1 MGESHNLWG
10 DISRLSIFNS
20 QNTWSMFF
28 FLITLFRSRVSFSRS
43 LPYGSLFSPT
53 WNLGSLLDLS
63 LVPVFSQA
71 PLLVLD
77 YRCSHNL
84 PTYQRTVFPNWYRT
98 HTVSKFGLQSS
109 WITGG
114 YYGFR
119 HLNIMMKAIQS
130 LEHTYGN
137 HHVIKWKKK
146 RTINRR
152 SGFFHPANV
161 TV

>member
-1 MGESHNLWG
+1 
-10 DISRLSIFNS
+10 
-20 QNTWSMFF
+20 MFF
-28 FLITLFRSRVSFSRS
+28 FSVVTLFRVGGFFSNS
-43 LPYGSLFSPT
+43 LPYDSLFSPT
-53 WNLGSLLDLS
+53 WNLDLLLGLS

-84 PTYQRTVFPNWYRT
+84 PTYQRTVTPNWYRT

-130 LEHTYGN
+130 LEYTYGN
-137 HHVIKWKKK
+137 HHVIK
-146 RTINRR
+146 
-152 SGFFHPANV
+152 
-161 TV
+161 